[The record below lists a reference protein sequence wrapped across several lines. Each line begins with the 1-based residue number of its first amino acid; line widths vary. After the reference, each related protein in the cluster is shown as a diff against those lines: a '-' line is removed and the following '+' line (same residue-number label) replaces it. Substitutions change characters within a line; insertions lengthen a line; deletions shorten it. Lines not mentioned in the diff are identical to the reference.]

1 MFAAL
6 APTTV
11 SDADEAAITDADA
24 TPLTDDEREALL
36 DRVTSQSATVGASV
50 PDEITVDGAA
60 LDLSAFIVESRKVD
74 TVPPALD
81 RKVTAARESLR
92 SERERRVERLET
104 EPVDR
109 ETAETLAEEVIGI
122 DRALNALEGI
132 RRPGFADEHHAD
144 TLAGHERWLAFV
156 DQVR

>member
-1 MFAAL
+1 M
-6 APTTV
+6 
-11 SDADEAAITDADA
+11 SDPERTAI
-24 TPLTDDEREALL
+24 DDGVREALL
-36 DRVTSQSATVGASV
+36 DRVNSPSATVGASV
-50 PDEITVDGAA
+50 PDEVEIDGSAV
-60 LDLSAFIVESRKVD
+60 DLSAFIVETRKVD
-74 TVPPALD
+74 AVPPALD

-92 SERERRVERLET
+92 AERARRVERLESD
-104 EPVDR
+104 PLGR
-109 ETAETLAEEVIGI
+109 ETAEALADEVVGI

>member
-1 MFAAL
+1 
-6 APTTV
+6 V
-11 SDADEAAITDADA
+11 SDSDA
-24 TPLTDDEREALL
+24 TAIGDAEREALL
-36 DRVTSQSATVGASV
+36 DRVNSQGATIGATV
-50 PDEITVDGAA
+50 PDEIEIDGDAV
-60 LDLSAFIVESRKVD
+60 DLSAFIVETRKVD

-104 EPVDR
+104 EPIDR
-109 ETAETLAEEVIGI
+109 ETAEALAEAVIGI

>member
-1 MFAAL
+1 M
-6 APTTV
+6 
-11 SDADEAAITDADA
+11 SDSERTAIG
-24 TPLTDDEREALL
+24 DDVREALL

-50 PDEITVDGAA
+50 PDEVEVDGTA

-74 TVPPALD
+74 AVPPALD
-81 RKVTAARESLR
+81 RKVTAARDALR
-92 SERERRVERLET
+92 AERERRLDRLET
-104 EPVDR
+104 EPLDR
-109 ETAETLAEEVIGI
+109 ETAETIAEEVIGI

>member
-1 MFAAL
+1 M
-6 APTTV
+6 
-11 SDADEAAITDADA
+11 SDPERTPIGDDA
-24 TPLTDDEREALL
+24 REALL
-36 DRVTSQSATVGASV
+36 DRVNSPSATVGASV
-50 PDEITVDGAA
+50 PDEVEIHGETV
-60 LDLSAFIVESRKVD
+60 DLSAFIVESRKVD
-74 TVPPALD
+74 AVPPALD

-92 SERERRVERLET
+92 AERERRVERLET
-104 EPVDR
+104 EDIDR
-109 ETAETLAEEVIGI
+109 ETGETLVEEAIGI

>member
-1 MFAAL
+1 M
-6 APTTV
+6 
-11 SDADEAAITDADA
+11 SDSERTAIG
-24 TPLTDDEREALL
+24 DDVREALL

-50 PDEITVDGAA
+50 PDEVEVDGTA

-74 TVPPALD
+74 AVPPALD
-81 RKVTAARESLR
+81 RKVTAARDALR
-92 SERERRVERLET
+92 AERERRLDRLET
-104 EPVDR
+104 EPLDR

>member
-1 MFAAL
+1 M
-6 APTTV
+6 
-11 SDADEAAITDADA
+11 SDPERTAI
-24 TPLTDDEREALL
+24 DDGVREALL
-36 DRVTSQSATVGASV
+36 DRVNSPSATVGASV
-50 PDEITVDGAA
+50 PDEVEIDGSAV
-60 LDLSAFIVESRKVD
+60 DLSAFIVETRKVD
-74 TVPPALD
+74 AVPPALD

-92 SERERRVERLET
+92 AERARRVERLESD
-104 EPVDR
+104 PLDR
-109 ETAETLAEEVIGI
+109 ETAEALADEVVGI

>member
-1 MFAAL
+1 MSDDD
-6 APTTV
+6 PTPP
-11 SDADEAAITDADA
+11 TDDA
-24 TPLTDDEREALL
+24 TSLTDDQRETLL
-36 DRVTSQSATVGASV
+36 DRVNSQSATIGASV
-50 PDEITVDGAA
+50 PDEIEVDGSA
-60 LDLSAFIVESRKVD
+60 LDLSAFIVETRKVD

-92 SERERRVERLET
+92 RERERRVDRLET
-104 EPVDR
+104 DVLGR
-109 ETAETLAEEVIGI
+109 ETAEALADEVVGI

>member
-1 MFAAL
+1 M
-6 APTTV
+6 
-11 SDADEAAITDADA
+11 SDSERTAIG
-24 TPLTDDEREALL
+24 DDEREALL
-36 DRVTSQSATVGASV
+36 DRVNSQGATVGARV
-50 PDEITVDGAA
+50 PDEIEVDGSP
-60 LDLSAFIVESRKVD
+60 LDLSAFIVETRKVD
-74 TVPPALD
+74 SVPPAIN

-92 SERERRVERLET
+92 SERARRLDRLET

-109 ETAETLAEEVIGI
+109 ETAEALAEEVIGI

>member
-1 MFAAL
+1 M
-6 APTTV
+6 
-11 SDADEAAITDADA
+11 SDSERTAIG
-24 TPLTDDEREALL
+24 DDVRETLL

-50 PDEITVDGAA
+50 PDEIEVDGTA
-60 LDLSAFIVESRKVD
+60 LDLSAFIVETRKVD
-74 TVPPALD
+74 AVPPALD
-81 RKVTAARESLR
+81 RKVTAARDALR
-92 SERERRVERLET
+92 AERERRLDRLET
-104 EPVDR
+104 EPIDR
-109 ETAETLAEEVIGI
+109 ETAEALAEEVIGI

>member
-1 MFAAL
+1 M
-6 APTTV
+6 
-11 SDADEAAITDADA
+11 SDSERTAIG
-24 TPLTDDEREALL
+24 DDVRETLL

-50 PDEITVDGAA
+50 PDEIEVDGTA
-60 LDLSAFIVESRKVD
+60 LDLSAFIVETRKVD
-74 TVPPALD
+74 AVPPALD
-81 RKVTAARESLR
+81 RKVTAARDALR
-92 SERERRVERLET
+92 AERERRLDRLEA
-104 EPVDR
+104 EPIDR
-109 ETAETLAEEVIGI
+109 ETAEALAEEVIGI

>member
-1 MFAAL
+1 M
-6 APTTV
+6 
-11 SDADEAAITDADA
+11 TDA
-24 TPLTDDEREALL
+24 EREALL
-36 DRVTSQSATVGASV
+36 DRVNSQGATIGASV
-50 PDEITVDGAA
+50 PDEVEIHGEAV
-60 LDLSAFIVESRKVD
+60 DLSAFIVETRKVD

-81 RKVTAARESLR
+81 RKVTAARDALR
-92 SERERRVERLET
+92 SERERRVERLEA
-104 EPVDR
+104 EPIDP

-132 RRPGFADEHHAD
+132 RHPGFADEHHAD

>member
-1 MFAAL
+1 M
-6 APTTV
+6 
-11 SDADEAAITDADA
+11 SDPERTPIGDDA
-24 TPLTDDEREALL
+24 REALL
-36 DRVTSQSATVGASV
+36 DRVNSPSATVGASV
-50 PDEITVDGAA
+50 PDEVEIHGETV
-60 LDLSAFIVESRKVD
+60 DLSAFIVESRKVD
-74 TVPPALD
+74 AVPPALD

-92 SERERRVERLET
+92 AERERRVERLET
-104 EPVDR
+104 EDIDR
-109 ETAETLAEEVIGI
+109 ETGETLVEEAIGV

>member
-1 MFAAL
+1 MSESER
-6 APTTV
+6 TT
-11 SDADEAAITDADA
+11 IG
-24 TPLTDDEREALL
+24 DDVREALL

-50 PDEITVDGAA
+50 PDEIEVDGTAV
-60 LDLSAFIVESRKVD
+60 DLSAFIVESRKVD
-74 TVPPALD
+74 AVPPALN
-81 RKVTAARESLR
+81 RKVTAARNALR
-92 SERERRVERLET
+92 GERERRLDRLET
-104 EPVDR
+104 EPIDR

-144 TLAGHERWLAFV
+144 TVAGHERWLAFV

>member
-1 MFAAL
+1 MSD
-6 APTTV
+6 
-11 SDADEAAITDADA
+11 SDATSATSITDA
-24 TPLTDDEREALL
+24 EREALL
-36 DRVTSQSATVGASV
+36 DRVNSPSATVGASV
-50 PDEITVDGAA
+50 PDEIDVHGSAV
-60 LDLSAFIVESRKVD
+60 DLSAFIVETRKVD

-92 SERERRVERLET
+92 TERERRVDRLET
-104 EPVDR
+104 DALDR
-109 ETAETLAEEVIGI
+109 ETAEALADEVVGI

>member
-1 MFAAL
+1 MSESER
-6 APTTV
+6 TT
-11 SDADEAAITDADA
+11 IG
-24 TPLTDDEREALL
+24 DDVREALL

-50 PDEITVDGAA
+50 PDEIEVDGTAV
-60 LDLSAFIVESRKVD
+60 DLSAFIVESRKVD
-74 TVPPALD
+74 AVPPALD
-81 RKVTAARESLR
+81 RKVTAARNALR
-92 SERERRVERLET
+92 GERERRLDRLET
-104 EPVDR
+104 EPIDR

-144 TLAGHERWLAFV
+144 TVAGHERWLAFV

>member
-1 MFAAL
+1 M
-6 APTTV
+6 
-11 SDADEAAITDADA
+11 SDSERTAIGDNV
-24 TPLTDDEREALL
+24 REALL

-50 PDEITVDGAA
+50 PDEVEVDGTA

-74 TVPPALD
+74 AVPPALD
-81 RKVTAARESLR
+81 RKVTAARDALR
-92 SERERRVERLET
+92 AERERRLDRLET
-104 EPVDR
+104 EPLDR
-109 ETAETLAEEVIGI
+109 ETAETIAEEVVGI